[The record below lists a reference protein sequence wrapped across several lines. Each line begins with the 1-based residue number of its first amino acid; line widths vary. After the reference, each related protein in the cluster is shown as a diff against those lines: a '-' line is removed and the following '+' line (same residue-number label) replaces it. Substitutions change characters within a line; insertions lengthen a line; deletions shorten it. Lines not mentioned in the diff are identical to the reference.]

1 MCTEHR
7 KCYVYSTFWL
17 SPSRLGRTPRHQNR
31 CDNPDITS
39 QLSNCL
45 DSVFDLPRWRSQSPF
60 RRKCVGSRPFPE
72 RPSPVTCPGPQQ
84 PRPLGVSPPPP
95 PHSNPFRTK
104 MWSHR
109 TLALAGRRL
118 GRGGASSS
126 VAGWWWCSSSSS
138 SSSSLVSSS
147 LRQGT
152 SRTRTTVLP
161 ALLQSTHLGTIP
173 FRGFSA
179 AAASSTSVESD
190 VLERDVLPY
199 DVVVVGGGP
208 AGLATAIRFK
218 QLCTQHNRD
227 LSVCVLDK
235 GRCV

>member
-84 PRPLGVSPPPP
+84 PRPRTLVDSPPPP
-95 PHSNPFRTK
+95 IQILSARKCGRIGRWPSPAGVSAGEEHPPQLQGGGGVRRRRRRRRPWCHHPCDRARLEPERPCCRHSSRAPISARSPSAAFRLLRHLRRLWSPTFWNGMCSRT
-104 MWSHR
+104 MWSSWGVDR
-109 TLALAGRRL
+109 PDWPPPFDSNNCA
-118 GRGGASSS
+118 
-126 VAGWWWCSSSSS
+126 
-138 SSSSLVSSS
+138 
-147 LRQGT
+147 
-152 SRTRTTVLP
+152 P
-161 ALLQSTHLGTIP
+161 NTIE
-173 FRGFSA
+173 
-179 AAASSTSVESD
+179 T
-190 VLERDVLPY
+190 
-199 DVVVVGGGP
+199 
-208 AGLATAIRFK
+208 
-218 QLCTQHNRD
+218 
-227 LSVCVLDK
+227 
-235 GRCV
+235 

>member
-1 MCTEHR
+1 MFTVLSGCHHR
-7 KCYVYSTFWL
+7 GWGVHRVIKTAVTIQT
-17 SPSRLGRTPRHQNR
+17 SPLNFQTVW
-31 CDNPDITS
+31 ILFLTS
-39 QLSNCL
+39 QDGEASRHFVA
-45 DSVFDLPRWRSQSPF
+45 SVSDLVLF
-60 RRKCVGSRPFPE
+60 RNDHH
-72 RPSPVTCPGPQQ
+72 PSPALARNNPAPA
-84 PRPLGVSPPPP
+84 PWWFPPPP

-118 GRGGASSS
+118 GRGGACSS
-126 VAGWWWCSSSSS
+126 VAGWWWCSSSS

-161 ALLQSTHLGTIP
+161 ELLQRTHLGTIP